1 MTTRTELFDPDG
13 PQPLHELLDAMTAEG
28 WRLEGPGEAV
38 EHDGRVLV
46 RYRFVR

>member
-1 MTTRTELFDPDG
+1 MTTRDELFDPAG
-13 PQPLHELLDAMTAEG
+13 PRPLHELLDALAAEG

-38 EHDGRVLV
+38 EHDGRPLV